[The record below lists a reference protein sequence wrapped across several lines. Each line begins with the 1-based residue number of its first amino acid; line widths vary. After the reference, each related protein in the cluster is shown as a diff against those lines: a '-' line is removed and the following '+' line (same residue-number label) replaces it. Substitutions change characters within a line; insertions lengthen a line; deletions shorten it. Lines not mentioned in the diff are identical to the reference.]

1 LRDER
6 QPAHGLRG
14 LEPRAAQRRGAFAR
28 EVPGSGVPVGLV
40 DVI

>member
-6 QPAHGLRG
+6 QARGLRG

-28 EVPGSGVPVGLV
+28 EVPGSAVPVGLV